1 MAEEEVGT
9 MKRVASILTMVV
21 VGGFGLVASAAAQ
34 TTDTATLNVSATVVD
49 KARITSV
56 TDIAF
61 GNYDPTAST
70 PTDADGSVTVRAT
83 KDLAYEIYI
92 TGTREMS
99 DGSGQTLDYEL
110 YSDSGRTTV
119 WGASSG
125 TGENFT
131 STSNAETTYTI
142 YGRVSA
148 LQDVS
153 AASFSDSVTVTVE
166 Y

>member
-1 MAEEEVGT
+1 
-9 MKRVASILTMVV
+9 MKRVASILTMTVAA
-21 VGGFGLVASAAAQ
+21 GFGLVASSAAQ
-34 TTDTATLNVSATVVD
+34 VTTDTATLNVTATVVN

-56 TDIAF
+56 TAIAF
-61 GNYDPTAST
+61 GDYDPTDSN

-83 KDLAYEIYI
+83 KALAYEIYV

-99 DGSGQTLDYEL
+99 DTSGQTLDYEL

-119 WGASSG
+119 WGDSSG
-125 TGENFT
+125 DGLDFK

-153 AASFSDSVTVTVE
+153 AASFSDTVTVTVE